1 MSSTFFGLTIASSG
15 LRAANAALN
24 TTGNNVSNVNT
35 EGYSR
40 QEVQTSAANALRVF
54 ATYGCAGAGVE
65 TLAIERVRDQF
76 YDNKYW
82 ANETKLGEYDAKVYY
97 CKMIEE
103 YFKDDKKTGF
113 KSLFDQIGVTLQ
125 EITKN
130 ASSTDTKAQFLGA
143 AKALTDYFNNM
154 YGDLQDLQ
162 SDVNDEIKIRADQIN
177 SIAQDLATVNKQIN
191 TIELTGSR
199 ANELRDKRDLLL
211 DELSAVVDVQT
222 QELPILDEQGN
233 ETAAHRFMVKIAGG
247 QTLVDMDDYR
257 TLICV
262 ARSDEE
268 KVNQTDVDGLYDI
281 MWSNGMEFSLYNASM
296 GGELRGLIEMR
307 DGNNGEYFKG
317 QATGVSFYNSV
328 STVTI
333 KTTESH
339 LQNITKCN
347 LSDTGGVINIGNQL
361 YYYTQW
367 SYGGNGEYTFVIDN
381 KKSDTPLTAAKTW
394 SEVSIGGEVN
404 YQGVPYYLK
413 QMNEWVRDFA
423 KKVNDI
429 FKVGLTA
436 EDPPKKADI
445 LFTADYVRQDGQ
457 YKQKELDTSTPNGE
471 NTGYYNLTAG
481 NVTLL
486 DAVVKNPNLLGTRAD
501 IDKDSGVGTTPT
513 TTPPGDGVDEIE
525 GKEQCD
531 QVWAVISMLS
541 DTNQFSFRGRDAGG
555 FLECVLSD
563 ATLNASNAETFY
575 ATYYSL
581 ETNIENQRTSISGV
595 DEDEEAMNL
604 VKYENSYTLASKMIN
619 VLTEVYDRLILQ
631 TGV

>member
-1 MSSTFFGLTIASSG
+1 MASTFFGLTIASSG

-24 TTGNNVSNVNT
+24 TTGNNISNVNT
-35 EGYSR
+35 VGYSR
-40 QEVQTSAANALRVF
+40 QEVNTEAANALRVF

-65 TLAIERVRDQF
+65 TLSIERVRDQF
-76 YDNKYW
+76 YDFKYW
-82 ANETKLGEYDAKVYY
+82 SNETKLGEYDAKLYY
-97 CKMIEE
+97 CNMIQE
-103 YFKDDKKTGF
+103 YLKDDNKTGF
-113 KSLFDQIGVTLQ
+113 KTLFNNIGAALQ

-130 ASSTDTKAQFLGA
+130 ASSTDTKAEFLGA

-154 YGDLQDLQ
+154 YGDLRDLQ

-191 TIELTGSR
+191 TIEMTGTR
-199 ANELRDKRDLLL
+199 ANELRDKRDSLI
-211 DELSAVVDVQT
+211 DELSAIVDVQT
-222 QELPILDEQGN
+222 QELPILDTEGN
-233 ETAAHRFMVKIAGG
+233 QTAAHRYMVKIAGG

-262 ARSDEE
+262 ARSKEE
-268 KVNQTDVDGLYDI
+268 KVNQSDVDGLYDLK
-281 MWSNGMEFSLYNASM
+281 WSNGVDFSLYNASM

-317 QATGVSFYNSV
+317 TATNVAFHKNF

-339 LQNITKCN
+339 LQSITKCN

-361 YYYTQW
+361 YYYTNW
-367 SYGGNGEYTFVIDN
+367 SYNGNGEYTFTIDN
-381 KKSDTPLTAAKTW
+381 KASDEPLTPAKTW
-394 SEVSIGGEVN
+394 TEVSIGGELN

-413 QMNEWVRDFA
+413 QMNEWVREFA

-429 FKVGLTA
+429 FKEGLTA
-436 EDPPKKADI
+436 EDPPQKADI
-445 LFTADYVRQDGQ
+445 LFTADYVRQSGQ
-457 YKQKELDTSTPNGE
+457 YTQAQLDVSATNGE

-486 DAVVKNPNLLGTRAD
+486 DAVVKDPRLLGTRKD
-501 IDKDSGVGTTPT
+501 IDKDEFPDQTEGP
-513 TTPPGDGVDEIE
+513 DVDEIE
-525 GKEQCD
+525 GQEQCD

-541 DTNQFSFRGRDAGG
+541 DVNQFSFRGRDAGG

-563 ATLNASNAETFY
+563 ATLNASNAENFY
-575 ATYYSL
+575 NTYFSL
-581 ETNIENQRTSISGV
+581 ETNIDNQRTSISGV

-604 VKYENSYTLASKMIN
+604 VKYENSYTLASKMIQ

>member
-1 MSSTFFGLTIASSG
+1 MASTFFGLTIASSG

-24 TTGNNVSNVNT
+24 TTGNNISNVQT
-35 EGYSR
+35 AGYSR
-40 QEVQTSAANALRVF
+40 QEVQTEAANALRVF

-65 TLAIERVRDQF
+65 TLAIERVRDLF
-76 YDNKYW
+76 YDQKYW

-103 YFKDDKKTGF
+103 YLKDDNKTGF
-113 KSLFDQIGVTLQ
+113 KTLFDQIGVTLQ

-130 ASSTDTKAQFLGA
+130 ASSTNTKAQFLGA

-154 YGDLQDLQ
+154 YGDFRDLQ

-191 TIELTGSR
+191 TIELTGSK

-211 DELSAVVDVQT
+211 DELSAIVDVQT
-222 QELPILDEQGN
+222 QELPIVDQEGN
-233 ETAAHRFMVKIAGG
+233 PTAAHRFMVKIAGG
-247 QTLVDMDDYR
+247 QTLVDMDEYR
-257 TLICV
+257 TLVCV
-262 ARSDEE
+262 SRTDAE
-268 KVNQTDVDGLYDI
+268 KVNQSDVDGLYDI
-281 MWSNGMEFSLYNASM
+281 MWSDGMEFSLYNASM

-317 QATGVSFYNSV
+317 TATNVAFHKSI

-333 KTTESH
+333 KTTELH
-339 LQNITKCN
+339 LQNMTKCN
-347 LSDTGGVINIGNQL
+347 LSDTGGVINIGDQL
-361 YYYTQW
+361 YYYTKW
-367 SYGGNGEYTFVIDN
+367 VYNGNGEYTFTIDN
-381 KKSDTPLTAAKTW
+381 DKSDMPLTQEKTW
-394 SEVSIGGEVN
+394 TEVSIGGEVN
-404 YQGVPYYLK
+404 YQGVPYYMK
-413 QMNEWVRDFA
+413 QMNEWVRDFT

-429 FKVGLTA
+429 FKEGLTA
-436 EDPPKKADI
+436 EDPPQKADI
-445 LFTADYVRQDGQ
+445 LFTADYVRMEGQ
-457 YKQKELDTSTPNGE
+457 YTQRALDTSAPNGE
-471 NTGYYNLTAG
+471 NTGYYNITAG

-486 DAVVKNPNLLGTRAD
+486 DAVVKNPNLLGTRKD
-501 IDKDSGVGTTPT
+501 IDTNTGVGTK
-513 TTPPGDGVDEIE
+513 PPEGDGIDEVE
-525 GKEQCD
+525 GEEQCD
-531 QVWAVISMLS
+531 QVWAVISMLT

-575 ATYYSL
+575 ATYFSL
-581 ETNIENQRTSISGV
+581 ETNIDNQRTAISGV

-604 VKYENSYTLASKMIN
+604 VKYENAYTLASKMIN

>member
-1 MSSTFFGLTIASSG
+1 MASTFFGLTIASSG

-24 TTGNNVSNVNT
+24 TTGNNISNVQT
-35 EGYSR
+35 VGYSR
-40 QEVQTSAANALRVF
+40 QEVQTEAANALRVF

-65 TLAIERVRDQF
+65 TLAIERVRDLF
-76 YDNKYW
+76 YDQKYW

-103 YFKDDKKTGF
+103 YLKDDNKTGF
-113 KSLFDQIGVTLQ
+113 KTLFNKMSDTLQ

-130 ASSTDTKAQFLGA
+130 ASSTETKAQFLGA

-154 YGDLQDLQ
+154 YGDLRDLQ

-191 TIELTGSR
+191 TIELTGSI

-211 DELSAVVDVQT
+211 DELSTLVDVKT
-222 QELPILDEQGN
+222 QEFPILDQEGN
-233 ETAAHRFMVKIAGG
+233 PTAAHRFVVKIAGG
-247 QTLVDMDDYR
+247 QTLVDMNQYR
-257 TLICV
+257 TLNCV
-262 ARSDEE
+262 ARKEEE

-281 MWSNGMEFSLYNASM
+281 MWNDGVEFSLYNASM

-317 QATGVSFYNSV
+317 TATNVAFHKSI

-333 KTTESH
+333 KTTEAH
-339 LQNITKCN
+339 LQSMTKCN

-361 YYYTQW
+361 YYYTGW
-367 SYGGNGEYTFVIDN
+367 KYNGNGEYTFTIDN
-381 KKSDTPLTAAKTW
+381 EKSDMPLTQEKTW
-394 SEVSIGGEVN
+394 TDVSIGGAID

-413 QMNEWVRDFA
+413 QMNEWVRDFT

-429 FKVGLTA
+429 FKEGLTA

-445 LFTADYVRQDGQ
+445 LFTANYVRKDGQ
-457 YKQKELDTSTPNGE
+457 YKQSELDMSAPNGE
-471 NTGYYNLTAG
+471 NTGYYDITAG
-481 NVTLL
+481 NITLW
-486 DAVVKNPNLLGTRAD
+486 DAVMKNPDLLGTRKD
-501 IDKDSGVGTTPT
+501 IDEDSGVGTK
-513 TTPPGDGVDEIE
+513 PPEGDGVDEIE
-525 GKEQCD
+525 GKEQCE
-531 QVWAVISMLS
+531 QVWAVISMLT
-541 DTNQFSFRGRDAGG
+541 DKNQFSFRGRDAGG

-575 ATYYSL
+575 KTYYSL
-581 ETNIENQRTSISGV
+581 ETNIDNQRTSISGV

-604 VKYENSYTLASKMIN
+604 VKYENAYTLASKMIN

>member
-1 MSSTFFGLTIASSG
+1 MPSQFFGLNIAYTG
-15 LRAANAALN
+15 LLASNAALN
-24 TTGNNVSNVNT
+24 TTSNNIANVQT

-40 QEVQTSAANALRVF
+40 QQVTQQAANAIRVF
-54 ATYGCAGAGVE
+54 QTYGCAGAGVE
-65 TLAIERVRDQF
+65 TLAIERVRDLF
-76 YDNKYW
+76 YDQKYW

-103 YFKDDKKTGF
+103 YLKDDNKTGF
-113 KSLFDQIGVTLQ
+113 KTLFNKMSDTLQ

-130 ASSTDTKAQFLGA
+130 ASSTETKAQFLGA

-154 YGDLQDLQ
+154 YGDLRDLQ

-191 TIELTGSR
+191 TIELTGSI

-211 DELSAVVDVQT
+211 DELSTLVDVKT
-222 QELPILDEQGN
+222 QEFPILDQEGN
-233 ETAAHRFMVKIAGG
+233 PTAAHRFVVKIAGG
-247 QTLVDMDDYR
+247 QTLVDMDQYR
-257 TLICV
+257 TLNCV
-262 ARSDEE
+262 ARKEEE

-281 MWSNGMEFSLYNASM
+281 MWNDGVEFSLYNASM

-317 QATGVSFYNSV
+317 TATNVAFHKSI

-333 KTTESH
+333 KTTEAH
-339 LQNITKCN
+339 LQSMTKCN

-361 YYYTQW
+361 YYYTGW
-367 SYGGNGEYTFVIDN
+367 KYNGNGEYTFTIDN
-381 KKSDTPLTAAKTW
+381 EKSDMPLTQEKTW
-394 SEVSIGGEVN
+394 TDVSIGGAID

-413 QMNEWVRDFA
+413 QMNEWVRDFT

-429 FKVGLTA
+429 FKEGLTA

-445 LFTADYVRQDGQ
+445 LFTANYVRKDGQ
-457 YKQKELDTSTPNGE
+457 YKQSELDMSAPNGE
-471 NTGYYNLTAG
+471 NTGYYDITAG
-481 NVTLL
+481 NITLW
-486 DAVVKNPNLLGTRAD
+486 DAVMKNPDLLGTRKD
-501 IDKDSGVGTTPT
+501 IDEDSGVGTK
-513 TTPPGDGVDEIE
+513 PPEGDGVDEIE
-525 GKEQCD
+525 GKEQCE
-531 QVWAVISMLS
+531 QVWAVISMLT
-541 DTNQFSFRGRDAGG
+541 DKNQFSFRGRDAGG

-575 ATYYSL
+575 KTYYSL
-581 ETNIENQRTSISGV
+581 ETNIDNQRTSISGV

-604 VKYENSYTLASKMIN
+604 VKYENAYTLASKMIN

>member
-35 EGYSR
+35 AGYSR

-76 YDNKYW
+76 YDFKYW
-82 ANETKLGEYDAKVYY
+82 SNETKLGEYDAKVYY

-113 KSLFDQIGVTLQ
+113 KTLFDQIGVTLQ

-130 ASSTDTKAQFLGA
+130 GSSTDNKAQFLGA
-143 AKALTDYFNNM
+143 AKALTDYFNNL

-191 TIELTGSR
+191 AIELTGSR
-199 ANELRDKRDLLL
+199 ANDLRDKRDLLI

-233 ETAAHRFMVKIAGG
+233 ETAAHRYMVKIAGG
-247 QTLVDMDDYR
+247 QTLVDMDSYR
-257 TLICV
+257 TLVCV
-262 ARSDEE
+262 ARTKEE
-268 KVNQTDVDGLYDI
+268 KVNQSDVDGLYDLE
-281 MWSNGMEFSLYNASM
+281 WSNGLDFSLYNASM

-307 DGNNGEYFKG
+307 DGNNSEYFKG
-317 QATGVSFYNSV
+317 QATGVSFYNSF

-339 LQNITKCN
+339 LQDISKCN

-381 KKSDTPLTAAKTW
+381 KKSDAPLTAAKTW
-394 SEVSIGGEVN
+394 SEVSIGGDVN

-413 QMNEWVRDFA
+413 QMNEWVREFS

-436 EDPPKKADI
+436 EDPPQKADI
-445 LFTADYVRQDGQ
+445 LFTADYARKDGQ
-457 YKQKELDTSTPNGE
+457 YTQNELDTSAANGD

-486 DAVVKNPNLLGTRAD
+486 DAVVKNPDLLGTRKD
-501 IDKDSGVGTTPT
+501 IDKNSGVGTK
-513 TTPPGDGVDEIE
+513 PPEGDGVDEIE

-541 DTNQFSFRGRDAGG
+541 DKNQFSFRGRDAGG

-563 ATLNASNAETFY
+563 SMLNSSNAETFY
-575 ATYYSL
+575 STYYSL
-581 ETNIENQRTSISGV
+581 ETNIDNQRTSISGV

>member
-1 MSSTFFGLTIASSG
+1 MASTFFGLTIASSG

-24 TTGNNVSNVNT
+24 TTGNNISNVNT
-35 EGYSR
+35 MGYSR
-40 QEVQTSAANALRVF
+40 QEAKTEAANALRVF

-82 ANETKLGEYDAKVYY
+82 ANETKLGEYDAKLYY
-97 CKMIEE
+97 CNMIQE
-103 YFKDDKKTGF
+103 YFKDDNKTGF
-113 KSLFDQIGVTLQ
+113 KSLFDQLGVTLQ

-177 SIAQDLATVNKQIN
+177 SIAQDLAIVNKQIN
-191 TIELTGSR
+191 TIELTGKK

-233 ETAAHRFMVKIAGG
+233 ETAAHRFIVKIAGG

-257 TLICV
+257 TLVCV
-262 ARSDEE
+262 ARSKEE

-281 MWSNGMEFSLYNASM
+281 VWSNGLDFSLYNASM

-317 QATGVSFYNSV
+317 TATNVSFQNSF

-333 KTTESH
+333 KTTEMH
-339 LQNITKCN
+339 LQNMTKCN

-361 YYYTQW
+361 YYYTAW
-367 SYGGNGEYTFVIDN
+367 SYNGDGTYTFTVDN
-381 KKSDTPLTAAKTW
+381 KKSDRPLTAEKTW
-394 SEVSIGGEVN
+394 MEASTGGEIN
-404 YQGVPYYLK
+404 YQGVPYYMK

-457 YKQKELDTSTPNGE
+457 YTQKELDGSAPNGE

-486 DAVVKNPNLLGTRAD
+486 DAVVKNPDLLGTRAD
-501 IDKDSGVGTTPT
+501 IDKNTGVGTK
-513 TTPPGDGVDEIE
+513 PPEGDGVDEIE

-531 QVWAVISMLS
+531 QVWAVISLLT

-555 FLECVLSD
+555 FLECILSD

-575 ATYYSL
+575 TTYFSL
-581 ETNIENQRTSISGV
+581 ETNIDNQRTSISGV

>member
-35 EGYSR
+35 AGYSR
-40 QEVQTSAANALRVF
+40 QQVQTEAANALRVF

-65 TLAIERVRDQF
+65 TLAIERVRDEF
-76 YDNKYW
+76 YDHKYW
-82 ANETKLGEYDAKVYY
+82 ANETKLGEYDAKLYY
-97 CKMIEE
+97 CNMIQE
-103 YFKDDKKTGF
+103 YLKDDKKTGF

-199 ANELRDKRDLLL
+199 ANELRDKRDLLI

-233 ETAAHRFMVKIAGG
+233 ETAAHRYMVKIAGG

-257 TLICV
+257 TLVCV
-262 ARSDEE
+262 SRTDEE
-268 KVNQTDVDGLYDI
+268 KVNQTDVDGLYDL
-281 MWSNGMEFSLYNASM
+281 MWSNGLDFSLYNASM

-317 QATGVSFYNSV
+317 TATQISYFHNF

-333 KTTESH
+333 KTTDSH
-339 LQNITKCN
+339 LQNMTKCN
-347 LSDTGGVINIGNQL
+347 LSDTGGVINVGNQL
-361 YYYTQW
+361 YYYTDW
-367 SYGGNGEYTFVIDN
+367 SYNGNGEYTFTVDN
-381 KKSDTPLTAAKTW
+381 RKSDLPLTAEKTW
-394 SEVSIGGEVN
+394 TEVSVGGEVN

-436 EDPPKKADI
+436 EDPPQKADI

-457 YKQKELDTSTPNGE
+457 YTQKELDASTANGE

-486 DAVVKNPNLLGTRAD
+486 DAVVKNPALLGTRKD
-501 IDKDSGVGTTPT
+501 IDNNQGIGQPG
-513 TTPPGDGVDEIE
+513 GDGVDEIE
-525 GKEQCD
+525 GQEQCD
-531 QVWAVISMLS
+531 QVWAVISMLG
-541 DTNQFSFRGRDAGG
+541 DVNQFSFRGRDAGG

-563 ATLNASNAETFY
+563 AILNASNAETFY

>member
-1 MSSTFFGLTIASSG
+1 MASTFFGLTIASSG

-24 TTGNNVSNVNT
+24 TTGNNISNVQT
-35 EGYSR
+35 VGYSR
-40 QEVQTSAANALRVF
+40 QEVQTEAANALRVF

-65 TLAIERVRDQF
+65 TLAIERVRDLF
-76 YDNKYW
+76 YDQKYW

-103 YFKDDKKTGF
+103 YLKDDNKTGF
-113 KSLFDQIGVTLQ
+113 KTLFDKMSDTLQ

-130 ASSTDTKAQFLGA
+130 ASSTETKAQFLGA

-154 YGDLQDLQ
+154 YGDLRDLQ

-191 TIELTGSR
+191 TIELTGSI

-211 DELSAVVDVQT
+211 DELSTLVDVKT
-222 QELPILDEQGN
+222 QEFPILDQEGN
-233 ETAAHRFMVKIAGG
+233 PTAAHRFVVKIAGG
-247 QTLVDMDDYR
+247 QTLVDMDQYR
-257 TLICV
+257 TLNCV
-262 ARSDEE
+262 ARKEEE

-281 MWSNGMEFSLYNASM
+281 MWNDGVEFSLYNASM

-317 QATGVSFYNSV
+317 TATNVAFHKSI

-333 KTTESH
+333 KTTEAH
-339 LQNITKCN
+339 LQSMTKCN

-361 YYYTQW
+361 YYYTGW
-367 SYGGNGEYTFVIDN
+367 KYNGNGEYTFTIDN
-381 KKSDTPLTAAKTW
+381 EKSDMPLTQEKTW
-394 SEVSIGGEVN
+394 TDVSIGGAID

-413 QMNEWVRDFA
+413 QMNEWVRDFT

-429 FKVGLTA
+429 FKEGLTA
-436 EDPPKKADI
+436 EAPPKKADI
-445 LFTADYVRQDGQ
+445 LFTANYVRKDGQ
-457 YKQKELDTSTPNGE
+457 YKQSELDMSAPNGE
-471 NTGYYNLTAG
+471 NTGYYDITAG
-481 NVTLL
+481 NITLW
-486 DAVVKNPNLLGTRAD
+486 DAVMKNPDLLGTRKD
-501 IDKDSGVGTTPT
+501 IDEDSGVGTK
-513 TTPPGDGVDEIE
+513 PPEGDGVDEIE
-525 GKEQCD
+525 GKEQCE
-531 QVWAVISMLS
+531 QVWAVISMLT
-541 DTNQFSFRGRDAGG
+541 DKNQFSFRGRDAGG

-575 ATYYSL
+575 KTYYSL
-581 ETNIENQRTSISGV
+581 ETNIDNQRTSISGV

-604 VKYENSYTLASKMIN
+604 VKHENAYTLASKMIN
-619 VLTEVYDRLILQ
+619 VLTEIYDRLILQ

>member
-1 MSSTFFGLTIASSG
+1 MASTFFGLTIASSG

-24 TTGNNVSNVNT
+24 TTGNNISNVQT
-35 EGYSR
+35 VGYSR
-40 QEVQTSAANALRVF
+40 QEVQTEAANALRVF

-65 TLAIERVRDQF
+65 TLAIERVRDLF
-76 YDNKYW
+76 YDQKYW

-103 YFKDDKKTGF
+103 YLKDDNKTGF
-113 KSLFDQIGVTLQ
+113 KTLFNKMSDTLQ

-130 ASSTDTKAQFLGA
+130 ASSTETKAQFLGA

-154 YGDLQDLQ
+154 YGDLRDLQ

-191 TIELTGSR
+191 TIELTGSI

-211 DELSAVVDVQT
+211 DELSTLVDVKT
-222 QELPILDEQGN
+222 QEFPILDQEGN
-233 ETAAHRFMVKIAGG
+233 PTAAHRFVVKIAGG
-247 QTLVDMDDYR
+247 QTLVDMDQYR
-257 TLICV
+257 TLNCV
-262 ARSDEE
+262 ARKEEE

-281 MWSNGMEFSLYNASM
+281 MWNDGVEFSLYNASM

-317 QATGVSFYNSV
+317 TATNVAFHKSI

-333 KTTESH
+333 KTTEAH
-339 LQNITKCN
+339 LQSMTKCN

-361 YYYTQW
+361 YYYTGW
-367 SYGGNGEYTFVIDN
+367 KYNGNGEYTFTIDN
-381 KKSDTPLTAAKTW
+381 EKSDMPLTQEKTW
-394 SEVSIGGEVN
+394 TDVSIGGAID

-413 QMNEWVRDFA
+413 QMNEWVRDFT

-429 FKVGLTA
+429 FKEGLTA

-445 LFTADYVRQDGQ
+445 LFTANYVRKDGQ
-457 YKQKELDTSTPNGE
+457 YTQSELDMSAPNGE
-471 NTGYYNLTAG
+471 NTGYYDITAG
-481 NVTLL
+481 NITLW
-486 DAVVKNPNLLGTRAD
+486 DAVMKNPDLLGTRKD
-501 IDKDSGVGTTPT
+501 IDEDSGVGTK
-513 TTPPGDGVDEIE
+513 PPEGDGVDEIE
-525 GKEQCD
+525 GKEQCE
-531 QVWAVISMLS
+531 QVWAVISMLT
-541 DTNQFSFRGRDAGG
+541 DKNQFSFRGRDAGG

-563 ATLNASNAETFY
+563 ATLNTSNAETFY
-575 ATYYSL
+575 KTYFSL
-581 ETNIENQRTSISGV
+581 ETNIDNQRTSISGV

-604 VKYENSYTLASKMIN
+604 VKYENAYTLASKMIN

>member
-24 TTGNNVSNVNT
+24 TTGNNISNVQT

-40 QEVQTSAANALRVF
+40 QQVETEAANALRVF

-65 TLAIERVRDQF
+65 TLAVERVRDVF

-82 ANETKLGEYDAKVYY
+82 ANETKLGEYDAKLYY
-97 CKMIEE
+97 CNMIQE
-103 YFKDDKKTGF
+103 YFKDDNVTGF
-113 KSLFDQIGVTLQ
+113 KTLFNNLSSTLQ

-130 ASSTDTKAQFLGA
+130 AGSTDTKAQFLGA
-143 AKALTDYFNNM
+143 AKALTDYFNNL

-191 TIELTGSR
+191 VVELSGKR
-199 ANELRDKRDLLL
+199 ANELRDKRDKLL

-222 QELPILDEQGN
+222 AEYPILDQEGN
-233 ETAAHRFMVKIAGG
+233 PTAAHRYMVKIAGG
-247 QTLVDMDDYR
+247 QTLVDGDEYK

-262 ARSDEE
+262 SRTKEE
-268 KVNQTDVDGLYDI
+268 KVNQSDVDGLYDV
-281 MWSNGMEFSLYNASM
+281 MWSDGLEFSLYNASM
-296 GGELRGLIEMR
+296 GGELRGLIELR
-307 DGNNGEYFKG
+307 DGNNGEYFQG
-317 QATGVSFYNSV
+317 QAVSVSYHEKF

-333 KTTESH
+333 QTTADH
-339 LQNITKCN
+339 LQNISKSK
-347 LSDTGGVINIGNQL
+347 LSDSGGVINVGNQL
-361 YYYTQW
+361 YYYTDW
-367 SYGGNGEYTFVIDN
+367 MYIGNGQYTFTVDN
-381 KKSDTPLTAAKTW
+381 KKSDEPLMGDKVWKDAA
-394 SEVSIGGEVN
+394 IGGEIK
-404 YQGVPYYLK
+404 YQGVPYYMS
-413 QMNEWVRDFA
+413 QMNEWVREFA

-429 FKVGLTA
+429 FKEGLTA
-436 EDPPKKADI
+436 EDPPQKADI
-445 LFTADYVRQDGQ
+445 LFTADYVRKEGQ
-457 YKQKELDTSTPNGE
+457 YKKNELDKATASGE
-471 NTGYYNLTAG
+471 NTGYYDLTAG

-486 DAVVKNPNLLGTRAD
+486 DAVVKNPDLLGTRKD
-501 IDKDSGVGTTPT
+501 IDKDSGVGTK
-513 TTPPGDGVDEIE
+513 PPEGDGVDEIE
-525 GKEQCD
+525 GKEQCE

-541 DTNQFSFRGRDAGG
+541 DVSQFSFRGRDAGG

-563 ATLNASNAETFY
+563 ATLNTSNAETLY
-575 ATYYSL
+575 NTYFSL
-581 ETNIENQRTSISGV
+581 ETNIDNQRISISGV

-619 VLTEVYDRLILQ
+619 VLTEIYDRLILQ

>member
-1 MSSTFFGLTIASSG
+1 MASTFFGLTIASSG

-24 TTGNNVSNVNT
+24 TTGNNISNVQT
-35 EGYSR
+35 AGYSR
-40 QEVQTSAANALRVF
+40 QEVQTEAANALRVF

-65 TLAIERVRDQF
+65 TLAIERVRDLF
-76 YDNKYW
+76 YDQKYW

-103 YFKDDKKTGF
+103 YLKDDNKTGF
-113 KSLFDQIGVTLQ
+113 KTLFDQIGVTLQ

-130 ASSTDTKAQFLGA
+130 ASSTDVKAEFLGA
-143 AKALTDYFNNM
+143 AKALTDYFNNL
-154 YGDLQDLQ
+154 YGDLRDLQ
-162 SDVNDEIKIRADQIN
+162 SDVNDEIKIRAEQIN
-177 SIAQDLATVNKQIN
+177 SIAQDIATVNKQIN

-199 ANELRDKRDLLL
+199 ANELRDKRDMLI
-211 DELSAVVDVQT
+211 DELSAIVDVQT
-222 QELPILDEQGN
+222 QEFPILDQEGN
-233 ETAAHRFMVKIAGG
+233 PTAAHRYMVKIAGG

-262 ARSDEE
+262 ARSEEE
-268 KVNQTDVDGLYDI
+268 KVNQSDVDGLYDI
-281 MWSNGMEFSLYNASM
+281 MWSNGIDFSLYNASM

-317 QATGVSFYNSV
+317 TVSNVSFLGSF

-339 LQNITKCN
+339 LQTITKCN

-361 YYYTQW
+361 FSYTKW
-367 SYGGNGEYTFVIDN
+367 EYNGNGEYTFTVDN
-381 KKSDTPLTAAKTW
+381 KKSDMPLTASKTW
-394 SEVSIGGEVN
+394 AEASIGGEIN
-404 YQGVPYYLK
+404 YQGVPYYMK
-413 QMNEWVRDFA
+413 QMNEWVREFA

-429 FKVGLTA
+429 FKEGLTA
-436 EDPPKKADI
+436 EDPPQKADI
-445 LFTADYVRQDGQ
+445 LFTADYIRQEGQ
-457 YKQKELDTSTPNGE
+457 YKQGELDKSALNGE
-471 NTGYYNLTAG
+471 NTGYYNITAG

-486 DAVVKNPNLLGTRAD
+486 DAVVKNPDLLGTRKD
-501 IDKDSGVGTTPT
+501 IDKDSGVGTK
-513 TTPPGDGVDEIE
+513 PPEGDGVDEIE

-531 QVWAVISMLS
+531 QVWAVISMLT

-575 ATYYSL
+575 ATYFSL
-581 ETNIENQRTSISGV
+581 ETNIDNQRTSISGV

-604 VKYENSYTLASKMIN
+604 VKYENAYTLASKMIN

>member
-40 QEVQTSAANALRVF
+40 QEVQTEAANALRVF

-103 YFKDDKKTGF
+103 YLKDDKTTGF
-113 KSLFDQIGVTLQ
+113 KSLFDQLGVTLQ

-222 QELPILDEQGN
+222 EELPILDEQGN

-457 YKQKELDTSTPNGE
+457 YKQKELDTSAPNGE

-501 IDKDSGVGTTPT
+501 IDKDRGVGTTPT